1 MQPKPQNMKQKQYY
15 KMVHIKKINKIKK
28 IKILLYVFSDC
39 SFLLANFLYVSID
52 LFYRLALSLKII
64 KFIF

>member
-1 MQPKPQNMKQKQYY
+1 
-15 KMVHIKKINKIKK
+15 MVHIKKINKMEK
-28 IKILLYVFSDC
+28 IKTLLYVFSDC
-39 SFLLANFLYVSID
+39 SFLLANFLCVSID

>member
-1 MQPKPQNMKQKQYY
+1 MKQKQYY

>member
-1 MQPKPQNMKQKQYY
+1 MSL
-15 KMVHIKKINKIKK
+15 VT
-28 IKILLYVFSDC
+28 
-39 SFLLANFLYVSID
+39 ANFYWQIFYVSID